1 MSKLNE
7 NRPGYKKTR
16 IGWIPEE
23 WADAKLSSLV
33 NGLQAGVSVNSHDEK
48 AREGELSVLKTSAVT
63 YGYFRPE
70 ENKRIVDGEIKRARV
85 SPTAESII
93 ISRMNTKDLVGANV
107 YIEKDFSNLKLP
119 DRLWQMQ
126 ARNKKKYNPRW
137 LGYLMASS
145 RLRSI
150 LSIRATGTSG
160 SMKNIS
166 KLDVLSIRIPLP
178 PLPEQKKIAEIL
190 SAWDRAIER
199 VGKLID
205 AKQRLKKGLLQ
216 QLLTGRMRFQE
227 FGKPVDKKGQLP
239 EGWQE
244 VRGKKMFV
252 RRSVKNSGKETVLSV
267 AQDVGIVPRNS
278 LDRKI
283 NMTDSNTDTYKLVE
297 PGDFV
302 ISLRSFQG
310 GIEYSNHRGIVSPAY
325 HVIRPTVKVDNDFYR
340 HYFKSYAFVGHLA
353 IAVIGI
359 RDGKQISYDDFAYM
373 RFPYPS
379 VPEQTRIATV
389 LSTCDREI
397 ELLKKK
403 LEKLKEQKK
412 GLMQRLL
419 TGEIR
424 VKVEEAKG

>member
-1 MSKLNE
+1 MSFWVTKLCVN
-7 NRPGYKKTR
+7 NVGTLPKNKKTK
-16 IGWIPEE
+16 EFLYY
-23 WADAKLSSLV
+23 ALLKLSPKIKSLASKQAVPIV
-33 NGLQAGVSVNSHDEK
+33 NKSEF
-48 AREGELSVLKTSAVT
+48 SA
-63 YGYFRPE
+63 Y
-70 ENKRIVDGEIKRARV
+70 K
-85 SPTAESII
+85 
-93 ISRMNTKDLVGANV
+93 
-107 YIEKDFSNLKLP
+107 
-119 DRLWQMQ
+119 
-126 ARNKKKYNPRW
+126 
-137 LGYLMASS
+137 
-145 RLRSI
+145 
-150 LSIRATGTSG
+150 
-160 SMKNIS
+160 
-166 KLDVLSIRIPLP
+166 IPLP

-227 FGKPVDKKGQLP
+227 FGKPVDEKGQLP

-267 AQDVGIVPRNS
+267 AQDVGIVPRNA

-310 GIEYSNHRGIVSPAY
+310 GIEYSNHQGIVSPAY
-325 HVIRPTVKVDNDFYR
+325 HVIRPTMKVDNDFYR
-340 HYFKSYAFVGHLA
+340 HYFKSYEFVGHLA
-353 IAVIGI
+353 VAVIGI

-379 VPEQTRIATV
+379 VAEQTRIAAV

-412 GLMQRLL
+412 GLMQKLL
-419 TGEIR
+419 TGKIR
-424 VKVEEAKG
+424 VKV